1 MPEPQPRTRQ
11 ALTKERVVHA
21 AVTIIERDGEA
32 ALSMRRVATELGVAP
47 MSLYNHVPNKAALLD
62 GVAEFIMT
70 DMRFAS
76 DPDADW
82 QQQTRNLAR
91 TFRAITRRYPR
102 SVLLVITRQPKSSV
116 GMHAMELVLASV
128 RDAGFDDPTSVR
140 LVRTFVSFILGAMM
154 REVGVTDM
162 VTEDGISA
170 FKAELAEA
178 KLTNVEQLLPI
189 LAVHDHEGDFEF
201 GLELLIGA
209 MSALPR
215 H

>member
-1 MPEPQPRTRQ
+1 M
-11 ALTKERVVHA
+11 HA
-21 AVTIIERDGEA
+21 AVAIIERDGEA

-47 MSLYNHVPNKAALLD
+47 MSLYNHLPNKAALLD

-70 DMRFAS
+70 DMEFAS
-76 DPDADW
+76 DPESSW

-91 TFRAITRRYPR
+91 TFRAIARRYPR
-102 SVLLVITRQPKSSV
+102 SVLLVITRQPKSSA

-128 RDAGFDDPTSVR
+128 RNAGFDDPTSVR

-154 REVGVTDM
+154 REVGIAGIQTAFTEEGVREFKTD
-162 VTEDGISA
+162 
-170 FKAELAEA
+170 LAQA
-178 KLTNVEQLLPI
+178 KLTNVEELLPI